1 MADPHSTKISIR
13 GCGIT
18 LMRAGTGRPLLVL
31 HGASDG
37 GDWWPAMTDLAARHD
52 VIAPEHP
59 GYGASDMPAWL
70 DTISD
75 LANFYL
81 DLLDQLDLAR
91 IDLLG
96 FDLGGW
102 IAAELAAARLRSASR
117 QVAAPHRRADPARLG
132 RERPPLSAGLRARLE
147 EAHSG

>member
-37 GDWWPAMTDLAARHD
+37 GHWWPAMTDLAARHD
-52 VIAPEHP
+52 VIVPEHP

-81 DLLDQLDLAR
+81 DLLDQLDLR
-91 IDLLG
+91 GVHLIG
-96 FDLGGW
+96 SSLGGW
-102 IAAELAAARLRSASR
+102 IAAELAVRNSTRLASLTLIGAAGIHVKDVE
-117 QVAAPHRRADPARLG
+117 QVDTF
-132 RERPPLSAGLRARLE
+132 LSNDEQRIRDL
-147 EAHSG
+147 